1 MRAVLL
7 ASLALSLWPFLS
19 EASDRKIV
27 DPTWLKECTSQTSL
41 IDKPFDYIEDCS
53 RAFPPIYKPADM
65 RRFIKICEQQKSDV
79 ANWCRDRLR
88 GSNDPE
94 LTDQIR
100 KRALV
105 IRVLQDLLRQ

>member
-7 ASLALSLWPFLS
+7 ASLAVSLWPCVC
-19 EASDRKIV
+19 EATDRTRV
-27 DPTWLKECTSQTSL
+27 DPASLKECTAQDSL

-53 RAFPPIYKPADM
+53 RAFSPVYKPADM

-79 ANWCRDRLR
+79 ASWCRDRLR
-88 GSNDPE
+88 GASDAE